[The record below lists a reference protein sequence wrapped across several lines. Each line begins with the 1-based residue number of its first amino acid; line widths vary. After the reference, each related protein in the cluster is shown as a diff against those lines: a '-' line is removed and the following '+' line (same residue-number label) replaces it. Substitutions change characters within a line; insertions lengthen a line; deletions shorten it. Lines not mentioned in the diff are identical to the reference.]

1 MAPILISCLERSP
14 RTNAGSY
21 PALKMIIACL
31 AVSITF
37 AATAQPTDSTLT
49 TFRNNSFHI
58 LSKSSNHQLIVFL
71 HGGIHNPYFK
81 QAPSQISLPY
91 LVENNSSFLE
101 QALENGFD
109 LILPISNDS
118 LNWLEEPEG
127 TFTFLQD
134 LMASRSKTYQEI
146 YIGGFSDGGT
156 GSFKIFYSHPQY
168 FQGLMVFNGYP
179 QHANFSAKLDYSSVT
194 GKKILFF
201 STYKDKVIP
210 YEFILVEYC
219 HQKEY
224 NANTYFYL
232 SKGGHGFNN
241 YDAKDLGE
249 VFAIL
254 TNKAINTGNEPIQ
267 GYLRNDELV
276 VLYPFRKKIVEEYNF
291 GQEIYEANVLQ
302 NKELKPRLK

>member
-1 MAPILISCLERSP
+1 
-14 RTNAGSY
+14 
-21 PALKMIIACL
+21 MIIACL
-31 AVSITF
+31 AVMIAF
-37 AATAQPTDSTLT
+37 LAAAQPTDSTLT

-118 LNWLEEPEG
+118 LNWLEDPEG
-127 TFTFLQD
+127 TFTFLQA

-156 GSFKIFYSHPQY
+156 GSFKIFYSHPEF
-168 FQGLMVFNGYP
+168 FQGLVVFNAYP

-194 GKKILFF
+194 DKRILFF
-201 STYKDKVIP
+201 STCKDQVIP
-210 YEFILVEYC
+210 YEFLLTEYC
-219 HQKEY
+219 QQKET

-232 SKGGHGFNN
+232 AHGDHSFAN
-241 YDAKDLGE
+241 YNTKDLNE
-249 VFAIL
+249 VFTIL
-254 TNKAINTGNEPIQ
+254 TGEAVNTQMEPIQ
-267 GYLRNDELV
+267 GYVKNDQLIR
-276 VLYPFRKKIVEEYNF
+276 LYPFRKKIVRKYSF
-291 GQEIYEANVLQ
+291 GKDIYDANVAQ
-302 NKELKPRLK
+302 HKTYTKHNIVISNSTN